1 MSKKFYSLLGLT
13 ALMALTGCVKEEVS
27 EAGTSVAEGKLQLV
41 AEGSGAPGSK
51 VVVDG
56 TNVYW
61 SAGEPVTVNG
71 AEKVLAIESDGN
83 NFKAYIDINEIQPT
97 SGGKYYVGAP
107 RNLFIVPNGGI
118 EALLQTFDR
127 HLNGYTGRIINFL
140 TPSEYDY
147 EEDGGRQKI
156 TGLPMF
162 GWADASNPVVTMK
175 HLTAA
180 VSVSVTNSARLPI
193 LVDSVVLNCD
203 KLISGTIEINIKDF
217 TFFSPMGGRRVKMD
231 FTDLAENNSARRI
244 AASATKNVQVPIL
257 PITDGTLTVKVYF
270 HVDWDA
276 AIASD
281 PGVSAWKNAS
291 YRSDD
296 AQFSIQKSTENT
308 ITIARNQLVNA
319 PMEITMD
326 DAKLKR
332 GLFKIGANK
341 LGAVTNGSIG
351 GSGRKMT
358 STEMRYLLAS
368 QDVLKSLNTT
378 EYVSESSYSG
388 VNYTHNIQVNM
399 LCVDP
404 NHADNIDNGS
414 FQAEWYRYTV
424 TRPDNGEPDRTNSIF
439 YAYRFED
446 NVVLYPNVYEVSG
459 WYTVNSGG
467 LYTWSRPL
475 SWGTTSSVGSNN
487 ASHSYTYNESNANFY
502 VYVVE

>member
-1 MSKKFYSLLGLT
+1 MSKKYYSLLGLA

-27 EAGTSVAEGKLQLV
+27 EAGTSVAEGKLQLM

-61 SAGEPVTVNG
+61 SAGEPVKVNG
-71 AEKVLAIESDGN
+71 VEKALTIESDDDG
-83 NFKAYIDINEIQPT
+83 FKAYVDVENVNTPPE
-97 SGGKYYVGAP
+97 GYYFLWTPGDLHE
-107 RNLFIVPNGGI
+107 RNLVQIRNDYLGNRIVNI
-118 EALLQTFDR
+118 TV
-127 HLNGYTGRIINFL
+127 
-140 TPSEYDY
+140 PSEYVY
-147 EEDGGRQKI
+147 EMDGVRQKI

-162 GWADASNPVVTMK
+162 GVSDNGNPVVTMK

-180 VSVSVTNSARLPI
+180 VSVNVTNSSRLPI
-193 LVDSVVLNCD
+193 KLDEIVVSCGNN
-203 KLISGTIEINIKDF
+203 ISGKFGYKVKTLEIDGYVA
-217 TFFSPMGGRRVKMD
+217 SDAGRQVKMT
-231 FTDLAENNSARRI
+231 FPTGTAEANAARTI
-244 AASATKNVQVPIL
+244 AAGDEKKVQVPIM
-257 PITDGTLTVKVYF
+257 PISAAQLTIKVYF

-276 AIASD
+276 AIAAD
-281 PGVSAWKNAS
+281 AGIAAWKNAS

-296 AQFSIQKSTENT
+296 AQFCKEKSTEST

-351 GSGRKMT
+351 GSGRKLT

-368 QDVLKSLNTT
+368 QDVLMSLNMT

-439 YAYRFED
+439 YAYKFED
-446 NVVLYPNVYEVSG
+446 NVVLYPNLRETTG
-459 WYTVNSGG
+459 WITVNRGG
-467 LYTWSRPL
+467 LYTWSRPSL
-475 SWGTTSSVGSNN
+475 WGTPSSVGSNN
-487 ASHSYTYNESNANFY
+487 VSHSYTYNENNANFY